1 MAIAADQKKGGDGQ
15 GNESPSRPPIF
26 QNKKPRIPLAAQWDL
41 KVLEEKHLILN
52 KIYDPEKN
60 QIIWNLQTK
69 EKIPLLSYHVGFLD
83 GDLLEL
89 DKKELFISPRSP
101 EYEK

>member
-1 MAIAADQKKGGDGQ
+1 H
-15 GNESPSRPPIF
+15 
-26 QNKKPRIPLAAQWDL
+26 L
-41 KVLEEKHLILN
+41 VLS

-101 EYEK
+101 EYEKGSRIQASFSLPEKEICQETAKVIIRKSKKEPSKK